1 MVWDLVLSIIR
12 YTYKA
17 ESFVECHVGGAG
29 ELRELHCYSTQLCLA
44 KHGFHYISCL

>member
-17 ESFVECHVGGAG
+17 ESFVECQVGGAG
-29 ELRELHCYSTQLCLA
+29 ELRGSAAIPNLGTPLC
-44 KHGFHYISCL
+44 